1 MKKTILSTAVCLLVL
16 GSAAVPS
23 AWGGREGTG
32 AVFNPF
38 SPEPPSPEAVAF
50 LREGYLPALAANDI
64 PGALALTDM
73 RGFRQYLL
81 EVRMKEM
88 KAKLPDMTP
97 EQEKELS
104 AFYQTNNL
112 APANLAAIVGDSL
125 IQGRYTGLKWGDIG
139 FAPAPEPLQGYVAQV
154 QATAPDGKASSVLIG
169 IKQLGDQWAVAP
181 EIPMDLSF
189 RAAAAR
195 RAGMTEAP
203 VPEPV
208 QSLVS
213 AFWIA
218 CQNGDAET
226 AYSLFSSDYRTR
238 IPLLGFLGIYQELVE
253 RIGVPG
259 HWVIEACRPI
269 GSNRLGLGVVVTG
282 PKDKT
287 STIMVF
293 RRMGRTWVLDE
304 AQFRP
309 PSAGNGAAAQSRAHA
324 AAQAAGGLETAPGGL
339 PALDPAEP
347 VPPDEGTAFP
357 VFSGPEKPIGA
368 ER

>member
-1 MKKTILSTAVCLLVL
+1 MKKTILLSAVCLLSIGL
-16 GSAAVPS
+16 AVAPS
-23 AWGGREGTG
+23 AKGGREGTS
-32 AVFNPF
+32 ASFSPF

-50 LREGYLPALAANDI
+50 LRESYLPALAANDI
-64 PGALALTDM
+64 PRALALTDM

-88 KAKLPDMTP
+88 KAKLPGMTP

-112 APANLAAIVGDSL
+112 APANLASIVGDSL
-125 IQGRYTGLKWGDIG
+125 VQGRYTGLKWGDIG
-139 FAPAPEPLQGYVAQV
+139 FAPALEPLQGWLAQV
-154 QATAPDGKASSVLIG
+154 QATAPDGKATTVLVG
-169 IKQLGDQWAVAP
+169 LKQLGDQWTVAP

-189 RAAAAR
+189 RVAAAR
-195 RAGMTEAP
+195 RAGMTDAP
-203 VPEPV
+203 VPESV

-226 AYSLFSSDYRTR
+226 AYSLFSPDYRTR

-259 HWVIEACRPI
+259 HWVIEACRPL
-269 GSNRLGLGVVVTG
+269 GPNRLGLGVVVTG

-293 RRMGRTWVLDE
+293 RQMGKTWVLDE

-309 PSAGNGAAAQSRAHA
+309 PSENNGAAAQSRAHA
-324 AAQAAGGLETAPGGL
+324 AAQSSGLLDGATGNL
-339 PALDPAEP
+339 PVLDPAEP
-347 VPPDEGTAFP
+347 VPPGEGTAFP
-357 VFSGPEKPIGA
+357 VFSGPEKPVGA

>member
-1 MKKTILSTAVCLLVL
+1 MKKSILSAAVCFLLL
-16 GSAAVPS
+16 LASAAVPS
-23 AWGGREGTG
+23 SRGGPAGSG
-32 AVFNPF
+32 AGFNPF
-38 SPEPPSPEAVAF
+38 SPEPPAPEALAF
-50 LREGYLPALAANDI
+50 LREAYLPALAANDI
-64 PGALALTDM
+64 PRALALTDM

-81 EVRMKEM
+81 DTRMKEM
-88 KAKLPDMTP
+88 KTKLPGMTP
-97 EQEKELS
+97 EQEQELS

-112 APANLAAIVGDSL
+112 APANLASIVGDSL

-139 FAPAPEPLQGYVAQV
+139 FMPAPEPMQGWLAQV
-154 QATAPDGKASSVLIG
+154 AATAPDGKASVVHVGL
-169 IKQLGDQWAVAP
+169 KQLGDQWAVAP

-195 RAGMTEAP
+195 RAGLTEVP

-208 QSLVS
+208 QALVS

-218 CQNGDAET
+218 CRDADPET
-226 AYSLFSSDYRTR
+226 AYSLFGPDYRAR

-259 HWVIEACRPI
+259 HWVIETSRSLPA
-269 GSNRLGLGVVVTG
+269 NRLGLGVVVTG

-287 STIMVF
+287 STIMIF
-293 RRMGRTWVLDE
+293 RQMGKTWVLDE

-309 PSAGNGAAAQSRAHA
+309 PSADNGAAAQARAHEA
-324 AAQAAGGLETAPGGL
+324 AAGRPAERL
-339 PALDPAEP
+339 PALEPAVP
-347 VPPDEGTAFP
+347 VSPDEGTAFP
-357 VFSGPEKPIGA
+357 VFSGPEKPIGT